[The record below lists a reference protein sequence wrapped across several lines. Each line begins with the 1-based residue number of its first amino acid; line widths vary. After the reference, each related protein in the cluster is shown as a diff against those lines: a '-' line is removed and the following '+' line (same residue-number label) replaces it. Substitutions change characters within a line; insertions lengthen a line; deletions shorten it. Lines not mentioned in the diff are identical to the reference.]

1 VAAVTKFQV
10 GVLILA
16 ACTLVSI
23 AVQRGRGRISTR
35 VAVAWSTLWLAAAY
49 AVLNPEITRVIAN
62 ALGINRGADLVF
74 YLAILGNFI
83 AFFAVHLRL
92 RRFESDLTRIV
103 RELALRAPAAPKEP
117 GSGE

>member
-1 VAAVTKFQV
+1 MTKFQI

-16 ACTLVSI
+16 AGTLVAI
-23 AVQRGRGRISTR
+23 AVQRARSRVSTR
-35 VAVAWSTLWLAAAY
+35 IAIAWATLWIAAAY

-92 RRFESDLTRIV
+92 RRFEADLTRIV
-103 RELALRAPAAPKEP
+103 RELALRAPKEP